1 LAEAE
6 MDSVASPRPSFI
18 TPGGIV
24 RLGKRIGLLIQA
36 NLGRWRRDKE
46 GSVGRPLPIIALRRA
61 DKMEAL
67 LEQLGERLNRALA
80 RQAQLEGQLHQA
92 KEMADQWEH
101 RVDEALR
108 AGDETAAREA
118 VRHKLAYA
126 QAASELGSSLARET
140 AAITGIQADL
150 TKLESRLAR
159 VREKSRIPSPAT
171 EKQDFQNER
180 TSGNTTTS
188 VAVSVTDEASP
199 AEEVTG
205 NLDAL
210 GERMSRVWSDT
221 EIEDELDAIKSRLSA
236 GHSAGT
242 G

>member
-1 LAEAE
+1 
-6 MDSVASPRPSFI
+6 M
-18 TPGGIV
+18 
-24 RLGKRIGLLIQA
+24 RLGKRVGLLIRA
-36 NLGRWRRDKE
+36 NLGRWRRDKDPGE
-46 GSVGRPLPIIALRRA
+46 TALRRA

-80 RQAQLEGQLHQA
+80 RQAQLEGQLRQA
-92 KEMADQWEH
+92 KEMAGQWEH

-171 EKQDFQNER
+171 ESQLV
-180 TSGNTTTS
+180 SGNTTTS

-199 AEEVTG
+199 AGEAAG

>member
-1 LAEAE
+1 
-6 MDSVASPRPSFI
+6 M
-18 TPGGIV
+18 
-24 RLGKRIGLLIQA
+24 RLGKRIGLLIRA
-36 NLGRWRRDKE
+36 NLGRWRRDKDPGE
-46 GSVGRPLPIIALRRA
+46 TALRRA

-80 RQAQLEGQLHQA
+80 RQAQLEGQLRQA
-92 KEMADQWEH
+92 KEMAGQWEH

-140 AAITGIQADL
+140 AAITEIQADL

-171 EKQDFQNER
+171 ESQLV
-180 TSGNTTTS
+180 SGNTTTS
-188 VAVSVTDEASP
+188 VVVSVTDKVSP
-199 AEEVTG
+199 AEEAAG
-205 NLDAL
+205 NLDVL

-221 EIEDELDAIKSRLSA
+221 EIEDELDAIKSRLSV

>member
-1 LAEAE
+1 
-6 MDSVASPRPSFI
+6 M
-18 TPGGIV
+18 
-24 RLGKRIGLLIQA
+24 RLGKRVGLLIRA
-36 NLGRWRRDKE
+36 NLGRWRRDKDPGE
-46 GSVGRPLPIIALRRA
+46 TALRRA

-80 RQAQLEGQLHQA
+80 RQAQLEGQLRQA
-92 KEMADQWEH
+92 EKMAGQWEH

-171 EKQDFQNER
+171 ESQLV
-180 TSGNTTTS
+180 SGNTTTS
-188 VAVSVTDEASP
+188 VAVSVTDKVSP
-199 AEEVTG
+199 AGEAAA

-221 EIEDELDAIKSRLSA
+221 EIEGELDAIKSRLSA

>member
-1 LAEAE
+1 
-6 MDSVASPRPSFI
+6 
-18 TPGGIV
+18 V
-24 RLGKRIGLLIQA
+24 RLGKRIGLLIRA
-36 NLGRWRRDKE
+36 NLGRWRRDKDPGE
-46 GSVGRPLPIIALRRA
+46 TALRRA

-80 RQAQLEGQLHQA
+80 RQAQLEGQLRQA
-92 KEMADQWEH
+92 KEMAGQWEH

-108 AGDETAAREA
+108 ASDETAAREA

-159 VREKSRIPSPAT
+159 VREKSRIPLPAT
-171 EKQDFQNER
+171 ESQLV
-180 TSGNTTTS
+180 SGNTTTS
-188 VAVSVTDEASP
+188 VAVSVTDKVSP
-199 AEEVTG
+199 AGEAAG

-221 EIEDELDAIKSRLSA
+221 EIEDELDSIKSRLSA

>member
-1 LAEAE
+1 
-6 MDSVASPRPSFI
+6 M
-18 TPGGIV
+18 
-24 RLGKRIGLLIQA
+24 RLGKRIGLLIRA
-36 NLGRWRRDKE
+36 NLGRWRRDKDPGE
-46 GSVGRPLPIIALRRA
+46 TALRRA

-80 RQAQLEGQLHQA
+80 RQAQLEGQLRQA
-92 KEMADQWEH
+92 KEMAGQWEH

-171 EKQDFQNER
+171 ESQLV
-180 TSGNTTTS
+180 SGNTTTS
-188 VAVSVTDEASP
+188 VAVSVTKVSL
-199 AEEVTG
+199 AEEAAG

>member
-1 LAEAE
+1 
-6 MDSVASPRPSFI
+6 M
-18 TPGGIV
+18 
-24 RLGKRIGLLIQA
+24 RLGKRIGLLIRA
-36 NLGRWRRDKE
+36 NLGRWRRDKDPGE
-46 GSVGRPLPIIALRRA
+46 TALRRA

-67 LEQLGERLNRALA
+67 LEQFGERLNRALA
-80 RQAQLEGQLHQA
+80 RQAQLEGQLRQA
-92 KEMADQWEH
+92 KEMAGQWEH

-140 AAITGIQADL
+140 AAITEIQADL
-150 TKLESRLAR
+150 TKLESRQAR

-171 EKQDFQNER
+171 ESQLV
-180 TSGNTTTS
+180 SGNTITTS
-188 VAVSVTDEASP
+188 VAVSVTDKASP
-199 AEEVTG
+199 AGEAAG

-221 EIEDELDAIKSRLSA
+221 EIEGELDAIKSRLSA

>member
-1 LAEAE
+1 
-6 MDSVASPRPSFI
+6 M
-18 TPGGIV
+18 
-24 RLGKRIGLLIQA
+24 RLGKRIGLLIRA
-36 NLGRWRRDKE
+36 NLGRWRRDKDPGE
-46 GSVGRPLPIIALRRA
+46 TALRRA

-80 RQAQLEGQLHQA
+80 QQAQLEGQLRQA
-92 KEMADQWEH
+92 KEMAGQWEH

-171 EKQDFQNER
+171 ESQLV
-180 TSGNTTTS
+180 SGNTTTS
-188 VAVSVTDEASP
+188 VAVSVTDKASRAGEA
-199 AEEVTG
+199 AG

-221 EIEDELDAIKSRLSA
+221 EIEGELDAIKSRLSA

>member
-1 LAEAE
+1 
-6 MDSVASPRPSFI
+6 M
-18 TPGGIV
+18 
-24 RLGKRIGLLIQA
+24 RLGKRIGLLIRA
-36 NLGRWRRDKE
+36 NLGSWRRDKDPGE
-46 GSVGRPLPIIALRRA
+46 TALRRA

-80 RQAQLEGQLHQA
+80 RQAQLEGQLRQA
-92 KEMADQWEH
+92 EEMAGQWEH

-171 EKQDFQNER
+171 ESQLV
-180 TSGNTTTS
+180 SGNTTTS
-188 VAVSVTDEASP
+188 VAVSVTGKASP
-199 AEEVTG
+199 AGEAAG

-221 EIEDELDAIKSRLSA
+221 EIEGELDAIKSRLSA